1 MSWSRFSLVFI
12 KPKAL
17 YISFLDRVATSC
29 CTQRFRTAL
38 AIDRS
43 QDGGELLVEELSV
56 FRFALLRNDRTKK
69 KHGGVRQVMGV
80 PQLIVSKME
89 NPKMKWLPSGELT

>member
-1 MSWSRFSLVFI
+1 MFI

-69 KHGGVRQVMGV
+69 TWWPTSHGGTAADGFQNGK
-80 PQLIVSKME
+80 SE
-89 NPKMKWLPSGELT
+89 NEMV